1 MKSEFTLALNQI
13 CSERN
18 LPKEIITQ
26 VLESALATSYRKNAN
41 IMNSQNVAVK
51 VDIESGDMRVF
62 VEKEVVDGVLD
73 DRTEVS
79 LDEAK
84 QEKADADIGDCIMV
98 DVTLKNF
105 DRIAAQNVK
114 QMIVQKLR
122 EAERD
127 FQYNTF
133 AEREGEIVH
142 GVVHNMTPAGLVLN
156 LGRAEGILPR
166 KEQIPGERVE
176 LQQRM
181 RAYVTEV
188 KRTNRGPQ
196 IMLSRSH
203 KNMLR
208 RLLEIEVPEISK
220 GQVEIKSIAREPGS
234 RSKVAVAALQAGIDP
249 VGACVGQRGTRV
261 QSIVN
266 ELNGEKID
274 VIEWNDDPGTYITKS
289 LGPAKVLAVH
299 PSQDTKT
306 KSATVIV
313 PDDQLSLAIGREGQ
327 NARLAAKLTGWHI
340 DIKSGSEALSEALV
354 KIADDEALQQ
364 WVGADIVQTV
374 SAARELLVRQRAVPA
389 ALNPD
394 EFLMVKRIVDSVHEY
409 VTSQQTPSGTV
420 ATAERLAASRIA
432 DAQRQEAR
440 QAALE
445 NIPRGAYNMP
455 VEKLEL
461 TPRVLQ
467 HIMSSGILSVGQLM
481 ERRLGGDEGLLSIE
495 GIGAKAL
502 SEIKLAMDKVLGAF
516 EPAGAE
522 IATAQDQPE
531 PAQAE
536 TEAPAEPEL
545 ATVAAA
551 AAAAAVATGEAAV
564 EAEPTLV
571 TEPVVDMA
579 TAPVTLEPAQVS
591 EPVAAVEERS
601 QAEATPVAQAA
612 SVAEAVKEAVA
623 EAEPVMD
630 DGGRSPQEIFLEAM
644 AEDGDEARR
653 PGAPQTAKKKDK
665 ADKGKKG
672 ARDRV
677 LIYDEDLG
685 RTVVQRTRKPAR
697 EGFIDDI
704 EEE

>member
-1 MKSEFTLALNQI
+1 MKSEFTLALNLI

-51 VDIESGDMRVF
+51 VDIDSGDTRVF
-62 VEKEVVDGVLD
+62 VEKEVVDEVID

-79 LDEAK
+79 LEEARR
-84 QEKADADIGDCIMV
+84 EHADAEIGDCVMV
-98 DVTLKNF
+98 DVTPKDF

-188 KRTNRGPQ
+188 KRSNRGPQ

-220 GQVEIKSIAREPGS
+220 GQVEIKSIAREAGS

-249 VGACVGQRGTRV
+249 VGACVGQRGTRI

-274 VIEWNDDPGTYITKS
+274 VIEWSEDPAAYITKS

-299 PSQDTKT
+299 PSQDPKT

-354 KIADDEALQQ
+354 KIAEDEALQR
-364 WVGADIVQTV
+364 WIGADIVQAV
-374 SAARELLVRQRAVPA
+374 PAARELLVRQRAVPA
-389 ALNPD
+389 ALTPE
-394 EFLMVKRIVDSVHEY
+394 EFLMVKRIVDAIHEY
-409 VTSQQTPSGTV
+409 MTTQGLSA
-420 ATAERLAASRIA
+420 ATAERAAAQRSAA
-432 DAQRQEAR
+432 DAQRQDAR

-445 NIPRGAYNMP
+445 RIPRAAYAMP

-467 HIMSSGILSVGQLM
+467 HIVSAGILSVGDLM
-481 ERRLGGDEGLLSIE
+481 ERRLNGDEGLLSVE

-502 SEIKLAMDKVLGAF
+502 SEIKLAMDKVLGTFA
-516 EPAGAE
+516 PAQTPAQPTPAE
-522 IATAQDQPE
+522 AAAATDRAGQAEAAAMPATAEAIAATQG
-531 PAQAE
+531 PAADKV
-536 TEAPAEPEL
+536 APAER
-545 ATVAAA
+545 ATTAP
-551 AAAAAVATGEAAV
+551 AAVAQ
-564 EAEPTLV
+564 EPA
-571 TEPVVDMA
+571 M
-579 TAPVTLEPAQVS
+579 APVES
-591 EPVAAVEERS
+591 I
-601 QAEATPVAQAA
+601 
-612 SVAEAVKEAVA
+612 
-623 EAEPVMD
+623 MD

-644 AEDGDEARR
+644 AEEADEPGMPSSVQSAR
-653 PGAPQTAKKKDK
+653 KKADKDK
-665 ADKGKKG
+665 DKDKGKKG

-685 RTVVQRTRKPAR
+685 RTVVQRTRKPGR

>member
-51 VDIESGDMRVF
+51 VDIDSGDTRVF
-62 VEKEVVDGVLD
+62 VEKEVVDSVMD

-79 LDEAK
+79 LEEARR
-84 QEKADADIGDCIMV
+84 ERADAEIGDCIMV
-98 DVTLKNF
+98 DVTPKDF

-127 FQYNTF
+127 FQYNSF

-188 KRTNRGPQ
+188 KRSNRGPQ

-220 GQVEIKSIAREPGS
+220 GQVEIKSIAREAGA

-249 VGACVGQRGTRV
+249 VGACVGQRGTRI
-261 QSIVN
+261 QNIVN

-274 VIEWNDDPGTYITKS
+274 VIEWSEDPAAYITKS
-289 LGPAKVLAVH
+289 LGPARVLAVH
-299 PSQDTKT
+299 PSQDART

-327 NARLAAKLTGWHI
+327 NARLAARLTGWHI

-354 KIADDEALQQ
+354 KIAEDETLQR
-364 WVGADIVQTV
+364 WIGADIVQTV
-374 SAARELLVRQRAVPA
+374 PAARELLVRQRAVPA
-389 ALNPD
+389 ALTPE
-394 EFLMVKRIVDSVHEY
+394 EFLMVKRIVDAIHEY
-409 VTSQQTPSGTV
+409 VTTQGSPA
-420 ATAERLAASRIA
+420 ATAERAAAQRSAA
-432 DAQRQEAR
+432 DAQRQDAR

-445 NIPRGAYNMP
+445 RIPRAAYAMP

-461 TPRVLQ
+461 TQRVLQ
-467 HIMSSGILSVGQLM
+467 HIASAGILSVGDLM

-516 EPAGAE
+516 DPSQTSTQPTPAE
-522 IATAQDQPE
+522 ATAWPAAEATTESAGQTEAEARAMPVIAEAAPTAPVVSVDSV
-531 PAQAE
+531 AQAD
-536 TEAPAEPEL
+536 T
-545 ATVAAA
+545 AAA
-551 AAAAAVATGEAAV
+551 ATSETAVSA
-564 EAEPTLV
+564 
-571 TEPVVDMA
+571 
-579 TAPVTLEPAQVS
+579 
-591 EPVAAVEERS
+591 
-601 QAEATPVAQAA
+601 PVAQEPAIAIAA
-612 SVAEAVKEAVA
+612 
-623 EAEPVMD
+623 AEPIMD
-630 DGGRSPQEIFLEAM
+630 DGGRSPREIFLEAM
-644 AEDGDEARR
+644 AEESDKQSASSSVQGAR
-653 PGAPQTAKKKDK
+653 KK
-665 ADKGKKG
+665 ADKDKDKGRKG

-685 RTVVQRTRKPAR
+685 RTVVQRTRKPGR

>member
-1 MKSEFTLALNQI
+1 MKSEFTLALNLI

-51 VDIESGDMRVF
+51 VDIDSGDTRVF
-62 VEKEVVDGVLD
+62 VEKEVVDTVMD

-79 LDEAK
+79 LEEAR
-84 QEKADADIGDCIMV
+84 QGNAEAQIGDCIMV
-98 DVTLKNF
+98 DVTPKNF

-142 GVVHNMTPAGLVLN
+142 GIVHNITPAGLVLN

-188 KRTNRGPQ
+188 KRSNRGPQ

-249 VGACVGQRGTRV
+249 VGACVGQRGTRI

-274 VIEWNDDPGTYITKS
+274 VIEWSEDPAAYITKS

-299 PSQDTKT
+299 PNQDART

-354 KIADDEALQQ
+354 KIAEDETLQR
-364 WVGADIVQTV
+364 WIGADIVQAV
-374 SAARELLVRQRAVPA
+374 PAARELLVRQRAVPA
-389 ALNPD
+389 PLSPE
-394 EFLMVKRIVDSVHEY
+394 EFLMVKRIVDALHEY
-409 VTSQQTPSGTV
+409 VTTQGSPA
-420 ATAERLAASRIA
+420 ATAERAATQRSAA
-432 DAQRQEAR
+432 DAQRQDAR

-445 NIPRGAYNMP
+445 RIPRPAYAMP

-467 HIMSSGILSVGQLM
+467 HITSAGILSVGDLM
-481 ERRLGGDEGLLSIE
+481 ERRLSGDEGLLSIE

-502 SEIKLAMDKVLGAF
+502 SEIKLAMDKVLGTFAPSQTSTQPALAETATAPAAPAIDGAGQTKAESTPKAPVLAADHVAQVDTGAAAASESAVVAMLSQ
-516 EPAGAE
+516 EPA
-522 IATAQDQPE
+522 IAM
-531 PAQAE
+531 
-536 TEAPAEPEL
+536 APAE
-545 ATVAAA
+545 TI
-551 AAAAAVATGEAAV
+551 
-564 EAEPTLV
+564 
-571 TEPVVDMA
+571 
-579 TAPVTLEPAQVS
+579 
-591 EPVAAVEERS
+591 
-601 QAEATPVAQAA
+601 
-612 SVAEAVKEAVA
+612 
-623 EAEPVMD
+623 MD

-644 AEDGDEARR
+644 AEEGDEQ
-653 PGAPQTAKKKDK
+653 GASSSVQGPRKKADKDK
-665 ADKGKKG
+665 DKDKGKKG

-685 RTVVQRTRKPAR
+685 RTVVQRTRKPGR

>member
-51 VDIESGDMRVF
+51 VNIDSGETRVF
-62 VEKEVVDGVLD
+62 VEKEVVETVMDE
-73 DRTEVS
+73 RTEVS
-79 LDEAK
+79 LEEARR
-84 QEKADADIGDCIMV
+84 QHADAGIGDCVMV
-98 DVTLKNF
+98 DVTPKDF

-142 GVVHNMTPAGLVLN
+142 GIVHNITPAGLVLN

-188 KRTNRGPQ
+188 KRSNRGPQ
-196 IMLSRSH
+196 IMLSRAH
-203 KNMLR
+203 RNMLR
-208 RLLEIEVPEISK
+208 RLLEIEVPEISR
-220 GQVEIKSIAREPGS
+220 GQVEIRSIAREAGS

-249 VGACVGQRGTRV
+249 VGACVGQRGTRI
-261 QSIVN
+261 QNIVN

-274 VIEWNDDPGTYITKS
+274 VIEWSDDPATFITRS

-299 PSQDTKT
+299 PSQDAKT

-327 NARLAAKLTGWHI
+327 NARLAARLTGWHI
-340 DIKSGSEALSEALV
+340 DIKSGSEALSEALT
-354 KIADDEALQQ
+354 KIAEDEALQR
-364 WVGADIVQTV
+364 WISPDIAQTV
-374 SAARELLVRQRAVPA
+374 PAARELLVRQRAVPA
-389 ALNPD
+389 PLTPE
-394 EFLMVKRIVDSVHEY
+394 EFLMVRRIVDAIHEY
-409 VTSQQTPSGTV
+409 TITQGSSA
-420 ATAERLAASRIA
+420 ATAGRGTAPRSAAE
-432 DAQRQEAR
+432 AQRRDAR

-445 NIPRGAYNMP
+445 RIPRAAYAMP

-467 HIMSSGILSVGQLM
+467 HIVSAGILSVGDLM
-481 ERRLGGDEGLLSIE
+481 ERRLNGDEGLLSIE

-502 SEIKLAMDKVLGAF
+502 SEIKLAMDKVLGTFA
-516 EPAGAE
+516 
-522 IATAQDQPE
+522 
-531 PAQAE
+531 PAQ
-536 TEAPAEPEL
+536 PAS
-545 ATVAAA
+545 ADGAAA
-551 AAAAAVATGEAAV
+551 GDTAVRIET
-564 EAEPTLV
+564 
-571 TEPVVDMA
+571 DR
-579 TAPVTLEPAQVS
+579 PAS
-591 EPVAAVEERS
+591 PA
-601 QAEATPVAQAA
+601 AEATPATAAGRPAQADT
-612 SVAEAVKEAVA
+612 VAPPPQDKPTIIAAD
-623 EAEPVMD
+623 EPAMD

-644 AEDGDEARR
+644 AEDEDE
-653 PGAPQTAKKKDK
+653 PAPHAAGHAPRKKTDKDK
-665 ADKGKKG
+665 DKGRKG

-677 LIYDEDLG
+677 LIYDEELG
-685 RTVVQRTRKPAR
+685 RTIVQRTRRPGR